1 MIPGDYGDD
10 DDDDDDD
17 AEDYDEDEDN
27 IVVIHRFVSIYYQF
41 DVCIRCNS
49 IWLH

>member
-1 MIPGDYGDD
+1 MIPVDYGD

-17 AEDYDEDEDN
+17 AEDYDEDN

-41 DVCIRCNS
+41 NV
-49 IWLH
+49 